1 MKHVQHPRPLARCL
15 RAQTAEQPVQ
25 SIAVGEL
32 GAIRVIPFDYRCQQ
46 LIQVSGYLVP
56 GLTALVTRKSDE
68 KTLRRD
74 HVDLVDGFQDQIQ
87 YTFLLEQVL
96 AISQGSEFVLFL
108 LVFYAQKRTMVMLF
122 VAREKFSLTH
132 VVFGLSKVIDQV
144 FQTHHHLV
152 QIHILEEHG
161 RSSIHLQ
168 RL

>member
-1 MKHVQHPRPLARCL
+1 M
-15 RAQTAEQPVQ
+15 
-25 SIAVGEL
+25 
-32 GAIRVIPFDYRCQQ
+32 IPFDYRCQQ

-122 VAREKFSLTH
+122 AAREKLFSFL
-132 VVFGLSKVIDQV
+132 LPM
-144 FQTHHHLV
+144 
-152 QIHILEEHG
+152 
-161 RSSIHLQ
+161 SSSG
-168 RL
+168 